1 MKNTVALGFS
11 ALMCLFV
18 SGCATGQP
26 AETALG
32 GGSVK
37 FACGNGENVEMQF
50 RPGEKVGVLLRSG
63 WSTDLPRQPTTSG
76 YSFSNGLT
84 RVDGKGSE
92 MSIQVAHLAPL
103 WCHSRSVVVAGNTR

>member
-50 RPGEKVGVLLRSG
+50 VPGQQIGVLLRSG
-63 WSTDLPRQPTTSG
+63 WSVDLPKQPAEKG
-76 YSFSNGLT
+76 YVFSNGLT
-84 RVDGKGSE
+84 KVEGKGSE
-92 MSIQVAHLAPL
+92 MTIQVGHLAPV
-103 WCHSRSVVVAGNTR
+103 WCRSRSMVVAGNTR